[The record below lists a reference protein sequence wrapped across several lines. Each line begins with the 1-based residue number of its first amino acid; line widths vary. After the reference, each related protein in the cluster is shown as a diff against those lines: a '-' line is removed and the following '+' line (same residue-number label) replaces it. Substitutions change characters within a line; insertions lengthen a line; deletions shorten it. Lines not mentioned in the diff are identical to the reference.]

1 MAQAHIKGPVGPS
14 KTDPDFRRE
23 AHVQQFAF
31 QPGNDGAYME
41 SNSFISYGKDG
52 TILFLQC
59 VLANIMGVYTH
70 QPGFHIK
77 FIDKEGKMTL
87 HTEKFSNTE
96 FKLSD
101 EGASMSMN
109 KDNNTFIYKK
119 NEDGS
124 KTYHVR
130 IQHAASPLKC
140 DVTFFQPA
148 DQESLMF
155 GDSFVYFSEDKK
167 SLFRMTYTMPRATV
181 SGTVFK
187 GKEAINFEG
196 WGFVSHFGHN
206 ITPHHY
212 SLKWQL
218 FKLHTPE
225 ISLVMALLT
234 CPKAMNY
241 YQISHGYF
249 VQGDSL
255 EAATMDNTVTVPESS
270 YDRDTGYN
278 QPHSSVWTWKGK
290 TKEGKDFVAEVHAP
304 HKRLLDK
311 VDVLGTLPWVIRIV
325 IKAFLARPYHYQ
337 WLDQVT
343 VKITIDGVTKEYS
356 GEALHETTFVNP
368 DS

>member
-1 MAQAHIKGPVGPS
+1 
-14 KTDPDFRRE
+14 
-23 AHVQQFAF
+23 
-31 QPGNDGAYME
+31 
-41 SNSFISYGKDG
+41 
-52 TILFLQC
+52 LQC

-77 FIDKEGKMTL
+77 FIDKQGKMTL
-87 HTEKFSNTE
+87 HTEKFSTSE
-96 FKLSD
+96 FKLTD
-101 EGASMSMN
+101 DGASMSMQN
-109 KDNNTFIYKK
+109 DNNTFIYRKH
-119 NEDGS
+119 EDGS

-130 IQHAASPLKC
+130 IQHSSSPLKC
-140 DVTFFQPA
+140 DVTFFQPVI
-148 DQESLMF
+148 QEPLMF
-155 GDSFVYFSEDKK
+155 GDGFVYFSEDKK
-167 SLFRMTYTMPRATV
+167 SLFKMTYTMPRATV
-181 SGTVFK
+181 SGTVLK
-187 GKEAINFEG
+187 GKESINFEG

-206 ITPHHY
+206 IQPHRY

-241 YQISHGYF
+241 YQISHGYY
-249 VQGDSL
+249 VQDNEL
-255 EAATMDNTVTVPESS
+255 VAATMDNHVDVPESS

-278 QPHSSVWTWKGK
+278 QPHSSKWTWKGK
-290 TKEGKDFVAEVHAP
+290 TKDGKDFVAEVSIP

-311 VDVLGTLPWVIRIV
+311 VDILGTLPWVIRII

-337 WLDQVT
+337 WLDQATVT
-343 VKITIDGVTKEYS
+343 VTIDGVSKQYN